1 MRLRLF
7 IGISAAL
14 AFAGCGLIPWG
25 SSIDRGAARK
35 VSDSFMGDLVL
46 NHVDDALNKME
57 PEVVQKAGR
66 AQAEAAIRNL
76 FDYCGRPLDSEFKH
90 DEVGFKIYLD
100 GRKKPMRKFYY
111 AATTTQYPKGQCFF
125 AIEVVPDDGNF
136 KVTTFGPL
144 KVVAGKL
151 PDWLR

>member
-1 MRLRLF
+1 
-7 IGISAAL
+7 
-14 AFAGCGLIPWG
+14 
-25 SSIDRGAARK
+25 
-35 VSDSFMGDLVL
+35 MGDLVL

-76 FDYCGRPLDSEFKH
+76 FDCCGRPLDSEFKH